1 MMSMKMFCN
10 EKIKKSNTWKIKQH
24 RDQFYKKSKTLGYR
38 SRSAFKLIELN
49 KKYKFIKKD
58 TKLLDVG
65 AYPGGWSQ
73 VSSKIITSG
82 KILSL
87 DLKKMDQLKNVS
99 FLQSNFL
106 EENTKEKVFNFFSG
120 SLNVVLSDMAADT
133 TGNKS
138 LDCIRTNQLCANVI
152 NFSSKILLPNGVL
165 ISKLFMGDDFLEVKD
180 LAKSK
185 FKKVQFFKP
194 EASRNES
201 KETYLYCA
209 ILKTL

>member
-1 MMSMKMFCN
+1 MK
-10 EKIKKSNTWKIKQH
+10 KSKKSKKSNTWKIKQH
-24 RDQFYKKSKTLGYR
+24 RDQFFKKSKTLGYR

-49 KKYKFIKKD
+49 KKYKFIKNN
-58 TKLLDVG
+58 TRLLDIG

-73 VSSKIITSG
+73 VSSKIITVG

-87 DLKKMDQLKNVS
+87 DIKKMDKLKNVS
-99 FLQSNFL
+99 FLQCDFL
-106 EENTKEKVFNFFSG
+106 EKGTKEKIFKFFKEK
-120 SLNVVLSDMAADT
+120 LDVVLSDMAANT

-138 LDCIRTNQLCANVI
+138 LDCIRTNQLCADVVE
-152 NFSSKILLPNGVL
+152 FSSKILKPNGVL
-165 ISKLFMGDDFLEVKD
+165 VSKLFMGEDFLEVKD
-180 LAKSK
+180 LAKSR

-201 KETYLYCA
+201 KETYLHCS

>member
-1 MMSMKMFCN
+1 MKKSK
-10 EKIKKSNTWKIKQH
+10 KIKKSNTWKIKQH

-87 DLKKMDQLKNVS
+87 DLKKMDQIKNVS

-120 SLNVVLSDMAADT
+120 SLNVVISDMAADT
-133 TGNKS
+133 TGNRS

-180 LAKSK
+180 LAKTK